1 MADEMSEL
9 EREIDITRTRL
20 KANID
25 ALTSGYA
32 LDDLKDT
39 IKEEVLVAKDD
50 VLAFAKN
57 SVTDMARQGY
67 KSLKQKATAN
77 PAAALMIGAGIG
89 WKLWKNPPVAAA
101 LAGVGLFSLFS
112 DRENDPLRSGA
123 DFVRESVKDAAST
136 TVSTAASAASGL
148 QDKVETIAESVRN
161 RTEALVS
168 TAVHSQVS
176 LPGNDAQRQ
185 ILLSLAGA
193 AVAAAVGLAVHRMR
207 SDRV

>member
-32 LDDLKDT
+32 LDNLKDT
-39 IKEEVLVAKDD
+39 IKAEVVVARDD
-50 VLAFAKN
+50 ALAFAKT
-57 SVTDMARQGY
+57 SAADMARQGY
-67 KSLKQKATAN
+67 ESLKRRAAAN

-89 WKLWKNPPVAAA
+89 WKLWKNPPIAAA

-123 DFVRESVKDAAST
+123 EFVRESVKDAAST
-136 TVSTAASAASGL
+136 TMETAVRAASDL
-148 QDKVETIAESVRN
+148 QDRVETIAESARN
-161 RTEALVS
+161 SAESFVS
-168 TAVHSQVS
+168 TAAQTQVS

-193 AVAAAVGLAVHRMR
+193 AVAAAVGLAVHRIR
-207 SDRV
+207 SDTV